1 MSGNKAIKL
10 SFCLLLISLILSSC
24 AGKDQR
30 VNESKALETTG
41 SHQSESE
48 ETREDKPVITTET
61 EHSQDSSVSES
72 ESAEESKSPES
83 EESKSPESK
92 KNNEKAEA
100 PIFRK
105 YHQLLDEHEE
115 ISIKDAMDMAENDE
129 TFLLYLGLRDCP
141 NCARVFPLLDKYS
154 SQYEIPLYYVDAE
167 NYKEKYFQ
175 EFMRKYEFKTVPM
188 LFKAEDQTFTKVKL
202 EKPYS
207 LENLEK
213 YLN

>member
-30 VNESKALETTG
+30 ANESKALETTG
-41 SHQSESE
+41 SHQSESAE
-48 ETREDKPVITTET
+48 PTEDKPVITTET

-72 ESAEESKSPES
+72 ESAEESKNPE
-83 EESKSPESK
+83 PEK
-92 KNNEKAEA
+92 KNEKAEA

-105 YHQLLDEHEE
+105 YHQLLDEHDE

-167 NYKEKYFQ
+167 NYKEKHFQ